1 MKNYSKYI
9 LLKEWNKNKK
19 VKGKKIK
26 KKKEWIGKSER
37 KNTCN
42 TYKWQKS
49 SYLEDIGFLQINKTD
64 NPILKW
70 ANDLVKGDNQIV
82 NKHMKGSQT
91 H

>member
-9 LLKEWNKNKK
+9 SLKEWK
-19 VKGKKIK
+19 
-26 KKKEWIGKSER
+26 GKSER

-49 SYLEDIGFLQINKTD
+49 SYLKDIGILQINKTD